1 MITLRYHIITLVA
14 VFLSLGL
21 GIILGGSIGQNWI
34 NEKQQTLLVGLE
46 DKYGEAVKSNNMLQ
60 KQIQE
65 LSLRIEQSNEEF
77 STLVSK
83 GYHTNLRG
91 KKLGLWVQEGIQ
103 AEPLIQLL
111 TSVGVET
118 VLLTEPLPHPIP
130 SHPILLIGESDP
142 SWIHQLPEGSW
153 LQLKQATLRPS
164 EQWEL
169 LKSIQDLYKETSRY
183 EY

>member
-46 DKYGEAVKSNNMLQ
+46 DKYDQAVKSNNMLQ

-65 LSLRIEQSNEEF
+65 LSSRIEQSNEEF

-91 KKLGLWVQEGIQ
+91 KKLGLWMQEGIQ
-103 AEPLIQLL
+103 AEPLLQLL

-118 VLLTEPLPHPIP
+118 VLLTDPVTNPALTYPV
-130 SHPILLIGESDP
+130 LLIGESTP
-142 SWIHQLPEGSW
+142 PWIHQLTEGSW
-153 LQLKQATLRPS
+153 LQLKQSTLSPS

-169 LKSIQDLYKETSRY
+169 LQQIQDLYKENKH

>member
-1 MITLRYHIITLVA
+1 MISLRYHIITLVA

-46 DKYGEAVKSNNMLQ
+46 DKYDQAVKSNNMLQ

-91 KKLGLWVQEGIQ
+91 KKLGLWMHDATQ
-103 AEPLIQLL
+103 AGPLNQLL
-111 TSVGVET
+111 TSVGLET
-118 VLLTEPLPHPIP
+118 VLITDPISTPIP
-130 SHPILLIGESDP
+130 SYPILLIGEVDP
-142 SWIHQLPEGSW
+142 PWIHQLSEGSW
-153 LQLKQATLRPS
+153 LQLKQATLRPY

-169 LKSIQDLYKETSRY
+169 LQDIQDLYKENLH